1 MVIVYTGD
9 GKGKTTAAVGL
20 AVRAAGHGKKV
31 IVIQFIKSPHR
42 PYGEAKILQQLGIAV
57 HQTGVGFTW
66 TKTPEQHREALQ
78 KGWALAKKCMLSGEY
93 DIAILDELNV
103 ALAITS
109 FPIDDVLPLQ
119 DVVHT
124 LTNKPAHTHV
134 VVTGRGAKEEIIEL
148 ADLVTEMKEVKHYY
162 HKGVHAIKG
171 IDL

>member
-42 PYGEAKILQQLGIAV
+42 PYGEAKTLQQLGIDV

-66 TKTPEQHREALQ
+66 TKTPEEHREALQ
-78 KGWALAKKCMLSGEY
+78 KGWELARKHIVSGRY
-93 DIAILDELNV
+93 DVVILDELNV

-109 FPIDDVLPLQ
+109 FPIADVLPLG
-119 DVVHT
+119 DVIHT
-124 LTNKPAHTHV
+124 LTDKPAHTHV
-134 VVTGRGAKEEIIEL
+134 VITGRGAKEDIIQL

-162 HKGVHAIKG
+162 KKGVHAIKG

>member
-42 PYGEAKILQQLGIAV
+42 PYGEAKVLQQLGIGV

-66 TKTPEQHREALQ
+66 TKTPTEHREALQ
-78 KGWALAKKCMLSGEY
+78 KGWALAKERVLSGEY
-93 DIAILDELNV
+93 DIVILDELNV

-124 LTNKPAHTHV
+124 LLNKPAHTHV
-134 VVTGRGAKEEIIEL
+134 VVTGRGAKEDIIQL

-162 HKGVHAIKG
+162 HQGVQAMKG

>member
-20 AVRAAGHGKKV
+20 AVRATGHGKKV

-42 PYGEAKILQQLGIAV
+42 PYGEAKIFQQLGIAV

-66 TKTPEQHREALQ
+66 TKTPSEHREALQ
-78 KGWALAKKCMLSGEY
+78 KGWALAKECVQSGMY
-93 DIAILDELNV
+93 DVVILDELNV

-119 DVVHT
+119 DVVYT
-124 LTNKPAHTHV
+124 LVNKPAHTHV
-134 VVTGRGAKEEIIEL
+134 VVTGRGAKEEMIEL

-162 HKGVHAIKG
+162 HEGVHAIKG